1 MSASS
6 VRPWPCPARGC
17 GAQAGEPCRTAK
29 TRRVTDTHV
38 WRLAPPTTHR
48 PEESPDELHADEMR
62 TRLDEARAEIRAL
75 DYAIRVL
82 TDQQRELR
90 EEVVGIDKALTTFE
104 AAR

>member
-48 PEESPDELHADEMR
+48 PEESPDE
-62 TRLDEARAEIRAL
+62 
-75 DYAIRVL
+75 
-82 TDQQRELR
+82 
-90 EEVVGIDKALTTFE
+90 
-104 AAR
+104 